1 MQYTIRTQQTASVG
15 DGNYDAYP
23 FDTLVADMRFELSH
37 FTLQTDVHDKQNV
50 RFDVYRQENEVAWKK
65 DCDALPQFG
74 VDYEGLTINYLEEAK
89 PFKSGGQ
96 TIKEHYYPGATYS
109 IRLPRNPIQPSLQF
123 FIPNI
128 LLSVFILASNNIE
141 NAYADMLGTVSLSLL
156 TLVSMYQQIRDNL
169 PDTLA
174 ITYIE
179 RITMLYI
186 VYSLVPVID
195 LSLFPKGGKLV
206 GKSGMV
212 LWFIINFVVVVHF
225 ATLFVRQYHKSLDRP
240 PPEQKKVAGDKR
252 AADLMWS
259 TPMGSGKQ

>member
-1 MQYTIRTQQTASVG
+1 M
-15 DGNYDAYP
+15 
-23 FDTLVADMRFELSH
+23 
-37 FTLQTDVHDKQNV
+37 
-50 RFDVYRQENEVAWKK
+50 
-65 DCDALPQFG
+65 
-74 VDYEGLTINYLEEAK
+74 
-89 PFKSGGQ
+89 
-96 TIKEHYYPGATYS
+96 
-109 IRLPRNPIQPSLQF
+109 
-123 FIPNI
+123 
-128 LLSVFILASNNIE
+128 FILASNNIE